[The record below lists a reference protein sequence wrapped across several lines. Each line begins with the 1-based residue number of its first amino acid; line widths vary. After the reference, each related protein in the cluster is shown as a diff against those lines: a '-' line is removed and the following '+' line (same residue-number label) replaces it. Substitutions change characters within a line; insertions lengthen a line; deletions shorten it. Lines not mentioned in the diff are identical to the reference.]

1 MDLHLDGRR
10 ALVTGGTR
18 GIGRAVVR
26 ALAGQGV
33 DIVTC
38 YRQDGERAASLEW
51 ELKEA
56 GVAHLVTQADLR
68 REEDIARLAE
78 QCRAALGGLD
88 IIVNNAGAAGHAPI
102 ERLPTE
108 EWHRLL
114 DTNLTAPYL
123 VLRHCARLLAEG
135 GSVVQIGSGLAEV
148 GLPAQAHYAASK
160 AGLIGLT
167 RTAAREFG
175 RRRIRVNAVS
185 CGLVDTDMAELTE
198 ERRGMYAARAALGR
212 VGEPEEIAGVV
223 LFLVS
228 DLASF
233 VTGAIVPVNG
243 GA

>member
-1 MDLHLDGRR
+1 MDLNLDRRR

-18 GIGRAVVR
+18 GIGRAIVL

-38 YRQDGERAASLEW
+38 HRRDGDAAASLER
-51 ELKEA
+51 ELKET

-68 REEDIARLAE
+68 REEEVARLAE
-78 QCRAALGGLD
+78 QCRSALGGLD
-88 IIVNNAGAAGHAPI
+88 IIVNNAGATGRAPI
-102 ERLPTE
+102 ERLPTD
-108 EWHRLL
+108 EWRRLL
-114 DTNLTAPYL
+114 DTNLTAPFL
-123 VLRHCARLLAEG
+123 VLHHCAPLLADG
-135 GSVVQIGSGLAEV
+135 ASVVNIGSGLAET
-148 GLPAQAHYAASK
+148 GAPAQAHYAAAK

-167 RTAAREFG
+167 RSAARELG
-175 RRRIRVNAVS
+175 RRRVRVNAIS
-185 CGLVDTDMAELTE
+185 CGLVDTDMAGLTE

-233 VTGAIVPVNG
+233 VSGAVVPANG